1 MTKIYSPATRGYLNI
16 TTGVGRL
23 LLVIGGAYLIFKPKE
38 VSAEPNPY
46 NTFMEKVKLSYF
58 SSVSTQGIVD
68 EEIQDGEVVRGA
80 RDQIQVTYQV
90 TGISVGR
97 AVIKYGDEE
106 KVIESAEG
114 LPISF
119 TISKPTVISELDKN
133 GYLQV
138 QISGTPASAQAEAHT
153 MSFRYEG
160 A

>member
-1 MTKIYSPATRGYLNI
+1 MSKIYSPGARGYLNI

-38 VSAEPNPY
+38 ISKPNVY
-46 NTFMEKVKLSYF
+46 NTFMEKVTLSYY
-58 SSVSTQGIVD
+58 SAVSTEGIVNED
-68 EEIQDGEVVRGA
+68 IQDGEVVQGA
-80 RDQIQVTYQV
+80 RDQIQVSYRV
-90 TGISVGR
+90 TGIEFGK
-97 AVIKYGDEE
+97 ATIKYGDEE
-106 KVIESAEG
+106 QVIESPQG

-119 TISKPTVISELDKN
+119 TISKPSVIKELDKN

-138 QISGTPASAQAEAHT
+138 QISVTPASAQAEAHT